1 MDVKII
7 HPALLKRGSEELLL
21 WLDDTLIHTEHLG
34 EPVESVEGGAGFQVV
49 GLQGEFDV
57 HDLSVGAQHIP
68 GRVHFDEHK
77 LVIRNLG
84 GNNRNQTTS
93 FPVLKHRCPAP
104 P

>member
-68 GRVHFDEHK
+68 GCVHFDEHK

-93 FPVLKHRCPAP
+93 FPVLKHRSPLP